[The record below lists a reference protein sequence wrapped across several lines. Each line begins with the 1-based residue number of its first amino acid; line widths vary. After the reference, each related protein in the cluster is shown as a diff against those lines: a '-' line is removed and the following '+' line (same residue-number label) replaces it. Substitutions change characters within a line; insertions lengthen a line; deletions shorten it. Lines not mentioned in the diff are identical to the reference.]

1 MMDLQQRI
9 MSLVTGYV
17 RVIKRVIAMV
27 DSSLVHIT
35 REPRMIY
42 GLLVWCTDP
51 SRCFSDVA
59 QFSCSTL
66 LLLGVFLG

>member
-1 MMDLQQRI
+1 MDLQQRI
-9 MSLVTGYV
+9 MSLVRGYV
-17 RVIKRVIAMV
+17 WVINRVIAVV

-42 GLLVWCTDP
+42 GSLVWCADP

-59 QFSCSTL
+59 QFSCSIL